1 MTEDGF
7 RLLHIRPRLLLIG
20 LLLVVGPAIA
30 WSAIWVTR
38 TYIVPSR
45 VPVHRPMAVATPAV
59 DTAPTGSIAA
69 VAPSAADQ
77 PFRVAAAGNEPFLA
91 PAAATAPPPASE
103 TAGAVALVQPVPLP
117 RPKPRVRVA
126 AIKGPVPL
134 PRPRPSQP
142 E

>member
-20 LLLVVGPAIA
+20 LLLVGGPAIA

-45 VPVHRPMAVATPAV
+45 VPVHRPVIVATPASDV
-59 DTAPTGSIAA
+59 TPTGRIAA
-69 VAPSAADQ
+69 VSPLAAEQ

-91 PAAATAPPPASE
+91 PAPTPE
-103 TAGAVALVQPVPLP
+103 TSSSSALLQPVPLP

-126 AIKGPVPL
+126 AIQGPVPL

-142 E
+142 D